1 MKKLILLSLLFCSSF
16 SSAQISTELPVIDFK
31 EAKNMSEEAKV
42 FLQRLVR
49 YTCDGA
55 LAHARSK
62 NFVPKVYDFSIFRGK
77 NIEYSFR
84 LQFDRSENHAEI
96 SIYENQNEIRAYIP
110 KDTRDGLCL
119 LGKFYLRDIESYE
132 THLEF

>member
-1 MKKLILLSLLFCSSF
+1 MKKFILIASLFNSLHTMAQSS
-16 SSAQISTELPVIDFK
+16 SELPVIDFK
-31 EAKNMSEEAKV
+31 EAKNMSPEAKI

-55 LAHARSK
+55 LAYARSK
-62 NFVPKVYDFSIFRGK
+62 NFTPKVYDFSTFRGK
-77 NIEYSFR
+77 GIEYSFR

-96 SIYENQNEIRAYIP
+96 SIYENANEIRAYIP

>member
-1 MKKLILLSLLFCSSF
+1 MKKLILIILSLTSF
-16 SSAQISTELPVIDFK
+16 HSFAQSISELPTIDFK
-31 EAKNMSEEAKV
+31 EAKNMSPEAKI

-55 LAHARSK
+55 LMLARSK
-62 NFVPKVYDFSIFRGK
+62 NFTPKIYDFATYRGK

-96 SIYENQNEIRAYIP
+96 SIYENANEIRAYIP

-119 LGKFYLRDIESYE
+119 LGKFYLRDIEAYE

>member
-1 MKKLILLSLLFCSSF
+1 MKKTMTLLSILVSLNTL
-16 SSAQISTELPVIDFK
+16 AQSSTELPNIDFK
-31 EAKNMSEEAKV
+31 EAKNMSPEAKL

-55 LAHARSK
+55 LTYARSK
-62 NFVPKVYDFSIFRGK
+62 NFTPKVYDFSTFRGK

-96 SIYENQNEIRAYIP
+96 SIYENANEIRAYIP